1 MSTPSLEKAPVRPTR
16 PWIKTPV
23 QRIPGL
29 LISII
34 AVTISIGIVG
44 ISPLKGKLGFTL
56 VFVPVFITLQYLL
69 ARVRATKKAAQ
80 DIVVA
85 SVVWA
90 AGFLVF
96 LPVMSI
102 LFTTIKRGLPGLNLK
117 FLSQT
122 MSIAAFTDP
131 IGTGGILHAIT
142 GTLFL
147 ILISIVISVPL
158 GILTALYLTE
168 IKGPGSSFIQFIVQA
183 MSGVPSVIAGLFVYS
198 TIILTTPLRQSSF
211 LGGLALAILMT
222 PTVTRTAQEV
232 LALIPNDLREAGLA
246 LGATQWKTVSMVV
259 VPAAK
264 SGLLT
269 AVILGVARIAGET
282 APLIFTLGGADALNL
297 NPLNGY
303 NSALPLYVWKGF
315 LIGLPEAIQRAW
327 SAIFVLL
334 LIVLTLF
341 LVARSIGPKRA
352 RKKL

>member
-1 MSTPSLEKAPVRPTR
+1 MLFRSNIILQAGRGITPLQIQDPLEIQAKQLGLAQAMQNMEANQQFKQMYGMTPAFAAAQQKIQLGELEKT
-16 PWIKTPV
+16 
-23 QRIPGL
+23 
-29 LISII
+29 
-34 AVTISIGIVG
+34 
-44 ISPLKGKLGFTL
+44 
-56 VFVPVFITLQYLL
+56 
-69 ARVRATKKAAQ
+69 KAAREAQ
-80 DIVVA
+80 
-85 SVVWA
+85 
-90 AGFLVF
+90 
-96 LPVMSI
+96 
-102 LFTTIKRGLPGLNLK
+102 K
-117 FLSQT
+117 
-122 MSIAAFTDP
+122 
-131 IGTGGILHAIT
+131 
-142 GTLFL
+142 
-147 ILISIVISVPL
+147 
-158 GILTALYLTE
+158 
-168 IKGPGSSFIQFIVQA
+168 
-183 MSGVPSVIAGLFVYS
+183 AGL
-198 TIILTTPLRQSSF
+198 
-211 LGGLALAILMT
+211 
-222 PTVTRTAQEV
+222 
-232 LALIPNDLREAGLA
+232 EAGLA